1 MTLLSFLYQGSS
13 IDRGQ
18 RPFDSPR
25 RPQRIR
31 EKGFGN
37 SRSRR
42 SQNLRRI
49 PGWHSDHPQNRRRRD
64 DPIGGY
70 DKAYHLCSYGHEQ
83 SAWALQVLAIGG
95 VGINQLWQCQS
106 DISTDHTQSQ
116 INLITKRKS
125 SWDFIIYSRA
135 NPTFPIVK
143 YRSFLFLFLL
153 PIHYNVN
160 KGCGTTVNDM
170 VLPLFPFTC
179 IYILWLCTLWPYV
192 RLAFPKFVVTDPPS
206 VERGLHALA

>member
-1 MTLLSFLYQGSS
+1 MQ
-13 IDRGQ
+13 
-18 RPFDSPR
+18 
-25 RPQRIR
+25 
-31 EKGFGN
+31 
-37 SRSRR
+37 
-42 SQNLRRI
+42 
-49 PGWHSDHPQNRRRRD
+49 
-64 DPIGGY
+64 
-70 DKAYHLCSYGHEQ
+70 
-83 SAWALQVLAIGG
+83 IGG

-106 DISTDHTQSQ
+106 DISTDHAQSQ

-179 IYILWLCTLWPYV
+179 VYILFLCTLWPYV
-192 RLAFPKFVVTDPPS
+192 RLAFPKFVVTDPPNADATFQNTIILFFS
-206 VERGLHALA
+206 TSDAGSQYRCGWVDRGVQPPFTTDGLTDRPTKERTDKPLIELRFCN

>member
-1 MTLLSFLYQGSS
+1 MPHIEARSNVPYWGKVLSTLWIIIHPRQQLVTNWYGTLLWEL
-13 IDRGQ
+13 
-18 RPFDSPR
+18 RP
-25 RPQRIR
+25 
-31 EKGFGN
+31 
-37 SRSRR
+37 
-42 SQNLRRI
+42 
-49 PGWHSDHPQNRRRRD
+49 
-64 DPIGGY
+64 
-70 DKAYHLCSYGHEQ
+70 KAYGC
-83 SAWALQVLAIGG
+83 ALFRIEYLIEVKSSVTYWSKVKSGG
-95 VGINQLWQCQS
+95 VDINLLWKCQS
-106 DISTDHTQSQ
+106 DISPDRAQSQ

-179 IYILWLCTLWPYV
+179 VYILFLCTLWPYV
-192 RLAFPKFVVTDPPS
+192 RLAFPKFVVTYPPNP
-206 VERGLHALA
+206 